1 MRLHAIL
8 VIVPGGII
16 ESNET
21 RLNSIKPQDSKPWG
35 FCFIKEAMTNEQD
48 ILSFQKKLEE
58 RNFVFNDRL
67 LEQLVKGKM
76 ERLREQS
83 DMFKELRRLTKRR

>member
-1 MRLHAIL
+1 MI

-21 RLNSIKPQDSKPWG
+21 HLNSIKPQDSKPWG
-35 FCFIKEAMTNEQD
+35 LCFIKEAMTKEQD

-58 RNFVFNDRL
+58 RNFVFSDRL
-67 LEQLVKGKM
+67 LEQLVKSKM
-76 ERLREQS
+76 ERLRQQIEDAEQ
-83 DMFKELRRLTKRR
+83 MHRLTQQR

>member
-1 MRLHAIL
+1 
-8 VIVPGGII
+8 
-16 ESNET
+16 
-21 RLNSIKPQDSKPWG
+21 
-35 FCFIKEAMTNEQD
+35 MTNEQD

-67 LEQLVKGKM
+67 LEELVKSKL

-83 DMFKELRRLTKRR
+83 EQAEKLRRLTKRQK

>member
-1 MRLHAIL
+1 MI

-21 RLNSIKPQDSKPWG
+21 HLNSIKPQDSKPWG
-35 FCFIKEAMTNEQD
+35 FCFIKEAMTKEQD

-58 RNFVFNDRL
+58 RNFVFSDRL
-67 LEQLVKGKM
+67 LEQLVKSKM
-76 ERLREQS
+76 ERLRQQIEDAEQ
-83 DMFKELRRLTKRR
+83 MHRLTQQR

>member
-1 MRLHAIL
+1 VI

-21 RLNSIKPQDSKPWG
+21 HLNSIKPQDSKPWG
-35 FCFIKEAMTNEQD
+35 FCFIKEAMTKEQD

-58 RNFVFNDRL
+58 RNFVFSDRL
-67 LEQLVKGKM
+67 LEQLVKSKM
-76 ERLREQS
+76 ERLRQQIEDAEQ
-83 DMFKELRRLTKRR
+83 MHRLTQRR

>member
-1 MRLHAIL
+1 
-8 VIVPGGII
+8 
-16 ESNET
+16 
-21 RLNSIKPQDSKPWG
+21 
-35 FCFIKEAMTNEQD
+35 MTNEQE

-83 DMFKELRRLTKRR
+83 EMHKELQRLTKRR